1 MKALGAIIPSSKEV
15 VCTDNSWSMH
25 LLIFKKIILI
35 IIELIKK
42 QLCAEVYKGIYE
54 VVLKERQT

>member
-1 MKALGAIIPSSKEV
+1 
-15 VCTDNSWSMH
+15 MH
-25 LLIFKKIILI
+25 LLILKKIILI

-54 VVLKERQT
+54 VVLKGRQT